1 MHKVHFT
8 TLHIVYIINCCTY
21 SKLSLKLES
30 LKFLLYLVDVFCKS
44 TILLLPTVLH
54 LSWHVPS
61 DYDEVII
68 LNIIR
73 SPSWL
78 TITEYLCHKWQQICS
93 VCYRHNPVILSSCI
107 TYNHIFNKSM
117 TTGVT
122 SRATTIAYPSRAFEF
137 QKWHDIYWC
146 HIWIFRM

>member
-8 TLHIVYIINCCTY
+8 TLHIVYIINCSTY

-73 SPSWL
+73 SPSWQSNNNCLPFQSIRVPKMTWHILMSHLDLQNVVSLKLIVVAKLISWHKCWKCNNCL
-78 TITEYLCHKWQQICS
+78 TSY
-93 VCYRHNPVILSSCI
+93 Y
-107 TYNHIFNKSM
+107 
-117 TTGVT
+117 
-122 SRATTIAYPSRAFEF
+122 TIYKR
-137 QKWHDIYWC
+137 
-146 HIWIFRM
+146 